1 MNQENTGTGQLRSV
15 DVPTLLSS
23 IANQLTQNQGHLNRV
38 DHTGTH
44 GDRVAQ
50 AFTAAAQA
58 AANTSGDA
66 GAQLQAAA
74 QAMATQGSG
83 KAAKFYANGLQ
94 AAAQQ
99 FAGQSNISADNL
111 VPFLQSFVSG
121 VQQNN
126 PAKPGQGTM
135 IDALNPALN
144 ALTTAQSSGEDTIGA
159 MSSALGAAITGT
171 QRTAGTAGRVDPGA
185 ASATNVLGGIFAA
198 LAPSLL
204 NIVLNRISGG
214 GAQSQQGDFTNT
226 GGTAGGL
233 GGLLGGLLGGAGS
246 GSGAYQ
252 GQDNSG
258 GGLGGLLGGLLGGS
272 GGTTAQ
278 QSGDTGWVGGLL
290 GGLMGGGQGNS
301 DTTGSGGGLGGLL
314 GGLMGGAGTSDNT
327 GTTLSPNQSQNA
339 GDSGLG
345 GLLGGN
351 FGTGKNN

>member
-1 MNQENTGTGQLRSV
+1 MNQENAGQVRSV

-23 IANQLTQNQGHLNRV
+23 IANQLAQNQGHLNQV
-38 DHTGTH
+38 DRTGTH
-44 GDRVAQ
+44 GDRIAQ

-58 AANTSGDA
+58 ASSTRGDA
-66 GAQLQAAA
+66 RAQLQAAA

-111 VPFLQSFVSG
+111 VPFIQSFVGG

-144 ALTTAQSSGEDTIGA
+144 ALTSAQGSGEDTIGA

-171 QRTAGTAGRVDPGA
+171 QRTAGSAGRVDPGA
-185 ASATNVLGGIFAA
+185 ASATNVLGGIFSA

-204 NIVLNRISGG
+204 NIVFNRVTGG
-214 GAQSQQGDFTNT
+214 QQGDFTNT
-226 GGTAGGL
+226 GGSAGGLGALLGGLLGGGAGGSGAYQGQGNSGGDL
-233 GGLLGGLLGGAGS
+233 GGLLGGLMGGS
-246 GSGAYQ
+246 G
-252 GQDNSG
+252 
-258 GGLGGLLGGLLGGS
+258 

-278 QSGDTGWVGGLL
+278 QSGGTDWVGGLL
-290 GGLMGGGQGNS
+290 GGLMGGGQGNA
-301 DTTGSGGGLGGLL
+301 GGGLGGML
-314 GGLMGGAGTSDNT
+314 GGLMGGADTSGDT

-339 GDSGLG
+339 DDSGLG
-345 GLLGGN
+345 GLLGGM
-351 FGTGKNN
+351 FGGNKGNQG